1 MENLISDIRYA
12 VRVLLSNRGFTAI
25 AVLALALGI
34 GANTAIF
41 SVVDSVLLRP
51 LPYKDSDKLVVVW
64 EHNRPRSN
72 DTNTVSPANFIDWS
86 EQNGAFEEMSA
97 FVDLRMN
104 LTGVSDPEEIP
115 VQFATANLFSVL
127 RANAAIGRTFA
138 PDEGEQGKDRVVV
151 LSHGLWV
158 RRFGGD
164 PGLVNQSIK
173 LNGSDY
179 TVIGV
184 MPPDFQLYVKPK
196 RVSAGKKAELWVPLG
211 FSQQSRIRRGRF
223 LFAVA
228 RMKPDVTLAQ
238 AQGEMDAIAARF
250 EEQYPDFNTGW
261 GVNLVPVREQFS
273 GEIRRALMVLLGAV
287 GFVLLIACAN
297 IANLLLAR
305 AAARQKEIAIRTALG
320 AGRWRIIRQ
329 LLTESVILAIAG
341 GAVGVLVALWG
352 VELLLGFAPRDLL
365 GVDRGGIDFRVLG
378 FTSLVTILTGLIF
391 GFIPALEASRSQLN
405 ETLKEGGRDSRS
417 GARSHRLRNI
427 FVVAEVA
434 MALVLLVGS
443 GLMIRSFIRL
453 QSVNA
458 GFDPK
463 NLLTAR
469 LALPGSKYREEH
481 QRVSFFRNLVERIE
495 AMQGVRSAAAISFLP
510 FAGLGAATSI
520 EIVGRPEP
528 PAGERPVADVRVV
541 HPNYFDTMGI
551 RLLDGRSFTQAEAN
565 EARRVVIIN
574 ETMARSYW
582 PDENPLGKQVVINM
596 KDENLPNE
604 IIGIVSDSRHAGLD
618 IPIRA
623 MTYWPHSELTYSAM
637 TVVVRAESNPQALA
651 GAIRQEVLNLDPDQP
666 IADVRTMESILG
678 ESVARS
684 RFSAVLLTT
693 FAVLALALAA
703 LGVYGVLS
711 YTVAQRTHEIGIRM
725 ALGAGQQDVL
735 KLVVAHGMKLVLA
748 GVAIGT
754 LASIGLTRLIAGL
767 LFEVSATDPATFVV
781 IALVLTAVA
790 LLACFIPARRAT
802 KVDPMVALRYE

>member
-1 MENLISDIRYA
+1 
-12 VRVLLSNRGFTAI
+12 
-25 AVLALALGI
+25 
-34 GANTAIF
+34 
-41 SVVDSVLLRP
+41 
-51 LPYKDSDKLVVVW
+51 
-64 EHNRPRSN
+64 
-72 DTNTVSPANFIDWS
+72 
-86 EQNGAFEEMSA
+86 
-97 FVDLRMN
+97 
-104 LTGVSDPEEIP
+104 
-115 VQFATANLFSVL
+115 
-127 RANAAIGRTFA
+127 
-138 PDEGEQGKDRVVV
+138 
-151 LSHGLWV
+151 
-158 RRFGGD
+158 
-164 PGLVNQSIK
+164 
-173 LNGSDY
+173 
-179 TVIGV
+179 
-184 MPPDFQLYVKPK
+184 
-196 RVSAGKKAELWVPLG
+196 
-211 FSQQSRIRRGRF
+211 
-223 LFAVA
+223 
-228 RMKPDVTLAQ
+228 
-238 AQGEMDAIAARF
+238 
-250 EEQYPDFNTGW
+250 
-261 GVNLVPVREQFS
+261 
-273 GEIRRALMVLLGAV
+273 
-287 GFVLLIACAN
+287 
-297 IANLLLAR
+297 
-305 AAARQKEIAIRTALG
+305 
-320 AGRWRIIRQ
+320 
-329 LLTESVILAIAG
+329 
-341 GAVGVLVALWG
+341 
-352 VELLLGFAPRDLL
+352 
-365 GVDRGGIDFRVLG
+365 
-378 FTSLVTILTGLIF
+378 
-391 GFIPALEASRSQLN
+391 
-405 ETLKEGGRDSRS
+405 
-417 GARSHRLRNI
+417 
-427 FVVAEVA
+427 
-434 MALVLLVGS
+434 
-443 GLMIRSFIRL
+443 
-453 QSVNA
+453 
-458 GFDPK
+458 
-463 NLLTAR
+463 
-469 LALPGSKYREEH
+469 
-481 QRVSFFRNLVERIE
+481 VSFFRNLVERIE
-495 AMQGVRSAAAISFLP
+495 AMPGVRSAAAISFLP